1 MINYAKKKQML
12 PDLTKQDILTPLDI
26 SQLGSNGDPC
36 FGIGYDLS
44 TKECKLCGDLEL
56 CAFKMSQNLNI
67 TRKELEQKNQYKDL
81 DVLEDTVGI
90 KKFIRSLIRKG
101 KTEKKLS
108 QRQLRNSKYLRNVL
122 ENFIENAMGKV
133 NKLRMIWAMF
143 KLYLN
148 NPNYY
153 VRQDDVLADL
163 FMQGEYDVERFCHSL
178 GVTPQRGLTFGQLL
192 KQCNIL

>member
-1 MINYAKKKQML
+1 MAKKKQQQL

-26 SQLGSNGDPC
+26 SKLGSNGDPC

-44 TKECKLCGDLEL
+44 TKECKLCGDSEL

-101 KTEKKLS
+101 KDRKEIISKTVEKFEVPKKRIRELYKEC
-108 QRQLRNSKYLRNVL
+108 N
-122 ENFIENAMGKV
+122 GKS
-133 NKLRMIWAMF
+133 R
-143 KLYLN
+143 
-148 NPNYY
+148 
-153 VRQDDVLADL
+153 
-163 FMQGEYDVERFCHSL
+163 
-178 GVTPQRGLTFGQLL
+178 
-192 KQCNIL
+192 

>member
-1 MINYAKKKQML
+1 MAKKKQML

-44 TKECKLCGDLEL
+44 TKECKLCGDSEL

-101 KTEKKLS
+101 KDRKEIISKTVEKFEVPKKRIRELYKEC
-108 QRQLRNSKYLRNVL
+108 N
-122 ENFIENAMGKV
+122 GKS
-133 NKLRMIWAMF
+133 KLRMIWAMF